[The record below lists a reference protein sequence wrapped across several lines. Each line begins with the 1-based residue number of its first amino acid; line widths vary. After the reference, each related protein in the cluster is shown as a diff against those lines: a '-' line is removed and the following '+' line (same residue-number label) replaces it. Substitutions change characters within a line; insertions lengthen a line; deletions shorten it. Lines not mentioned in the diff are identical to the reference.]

1 MKYLSKLLGMFL
13 VGSMLMT
20 AGCADYDEDIR
31 DLNTKI
37 EDVQTSFD
45 ERLSEMESDLEA
57 TQGELDELIAN
68 IEASKSDLEALKNA
82 YEAFKKSIEEA
93 NYDQQIVDALKEF
106 EDKVKELETLDQGFR
121 GQLSDIITNIATNK
135 EDISEINGVL
145 TLVDQQIKD
154 LEARITEAENR
165 LKKIEDE
172 LALLGEQLASLIQ
185 NITFVPEYTDGLA
198 TAARVI
204 GPKGSTLS
212 ATTLTAVF
220 EVTPSSAAHVLAQH
234 GRVTVEPLK
243 TRAAVLQ
250 GERLVVEEIEGQP
263 GRVKVTAFVHNMPAD
278 FNSYAFT
285 LNVAVEEN
293 VIASSDYVYIH
304 ENDEPEYQYALVTEE
319 GNEPIENHANWDA
332 ERKALVFEN
341 KWTNADEQPVL
352 ALDGYAYKLTNG
364 KDYYS
369 LTDIEKRFGMAENAL
384 AVTLNAEI
392 SDEDA
397 EFVSATSEA
406 AIDMLY
412 DNEYQ
417 MYHYINREA
426 EIALVSKNDAF
437 LEHTVKAYYKVGGVD
452 VVDGT
457 FTIEEE
463 GDLYWLSQN
472 QNYVFGEKK
481 ASKVVFA
488 NGVEL
493 DMAGYCDAQYDNA
506 PYKSISPSNVV
517 TINGNG
523 ATVKNLVVNA
533 AQDAGLF
540 GYIKGSVSDLSVVG
554 AKITGN
560 HWAGGIAGRICGP
573 IKNCHVDSTFIEV
586 SPRKVNGAWDDG
598 DKAGGIVGYSE
609 PNAANTPA
617 EPIENCSVKNTVITA
632 FRDLAGIVGAMY
644 YGDNLKNNVVNN
656 VELTAVQRE
665 SLYKGYNKDAN
676 IGRILG
682 RDLMSVWEESKY
694 ASNSVDM
701 AYLRIRYA
709 EGAEVNVNS
718 FDPAEHTL
726 EISSAN
732 GLAWFSNY
740 VKDSNYFTYQ
750 NVAIVNDIDFNNKL
764 YFEEDDVK
772 FTAIGN
778 KVKAG
783 VWRTLNFDGMNNT
796 IYNFEW
802 KEDVKDIAL
811 FGEYKGNIKN
821 IKMVNVNLQGVG
833 RVAPIAAQCWGNIDN
848 CHVTNAKLV
857 ATPCFNVAQNA
868 YDDGDKVGGIVAQ
881 MQKNGNNAP
890 NGTITNCS
898 VTNVDIEGYRDLGGL
913 AGHAELASYDN
924 SNKFA
929 NVVVWVNQTCDS
941 YVKKC
946 TPFENEGEVVGR
958 ADGSLSAT
966 TPADVEG
973 VEIYNIRYSDL
984 GRRYVED
991 PSEKLYL
998 GYAKY
1003 SDIEN
1008 AKALR
1013 KFAEEYMNYK
1023 HVIQVTDMQL
1033 LDTWNAIGTDAVPFV
1048 GTYDGNGKAIN
1059 GMRISSYN
1067 TTPSGFFGVAN
1078 GHLTGINI
1086 VRPDIYGC
1094 HYAGAIA
1101 AKLYGTVSNCNVSGG
1116 LVVLMP
1122 NVDGDNFDNGDKAG
1136 ALVGYLAASGNGSDK
1151 IINNTVDGVTV
1162 RAYRDVAALVGC
1174 ANEIYDMSGNIINNC
1189 TITADQV
1196 VGAYL
1201 DADKYAPNIGILIGR
1216 LISTDT
1222 SKIKDNVIKDN
1233 NQLSRYVKTEEG
1245 STNVIIDLVE
1255 VGSIGK

>member
-1 MKYLSKLLGMFL
+1 MKYLSKMLGMFL

-57 TQGELDELIAN
+57 TQGELDELVADL
-68 IEASKSDLEALKNA
+68 EASKSDLEALKNA

-93 NYDQQIVDALKEF
+93 DYDQQIVDALKEF

-165 LKKIEDE
+165 LKEIEDE

-234 GRVTVEPLK
+234 GRVTVEPIK

-352 ALDGYAYKLTNG
+352 ALDGYVYKLTNG
-364 KDYYS
+364 KGYYS
-369 LTDIEKRFGMAENAL
+369 LTDIEQRFGMAENAL

-392 SDEDA
+392 SDQDA
-397 EFVSATSEA
+397 EFVSATAEA

-417 MYHYINREA
+417 MYQYINREA
-426 EIALVSKNDAF
+426 EITFVSKNDAF
-437 LEHTVKAYYKVGGVD
+437 LEHAVKAYYKVGGVD

-472 QNYVFGEKK
+472 QKYVFDEKK

-493 DMAGYCDAQYDNA
+493 DMAGYCDTQYNNA
-506 PYKSISPSNVV
+506 PYKAISPSKVV
-517 TINGNG
+517 TISGNG
-523 ATVKNLVVNA
+523 ATVKNLVVNGVESV
-533 AQDAGLF
+533 GLF
-540 GYIKGSVSDLSVVG
+540 GYIKGSVSDLSVVD

-573 IKNCHVDSTFIEV
+573 IKNCHVDNAVITV

-821 IKMVNVNLQGVG
+821 IKMVDVNLQGVG

-881 MQKNGNNAP
+881 MQKNGDNAP

-941 YVKKC
+941 YVKEC

-958 ADGSLSAT
+958 ADVSLSAT

-973 VEIYNIRYSDL
+973 VEIYNICYSDL
-984 GRRYVED
+984 GRRYVVD
-991 PSEKLYL
+991 PSKKLYL

-1013 KFAEEYMNYK
+1013 KFAEEYMDYE

-1048 GTYDGNGKAIN
+1048 GIYNGNGKAIN